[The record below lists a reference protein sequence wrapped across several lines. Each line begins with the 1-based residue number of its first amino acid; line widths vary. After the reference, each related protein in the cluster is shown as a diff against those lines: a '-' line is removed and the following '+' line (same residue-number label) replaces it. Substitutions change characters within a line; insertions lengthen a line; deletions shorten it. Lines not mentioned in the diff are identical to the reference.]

1 MVCDGV
7 VGSVGV
13 VAWWVR
19 DTPYPYPPGCCC
31 CCCCLGV
38 AGPVWWFVGVVA
50 EVGMVGVWGPGGMV
64 AEVGVVGVV
73 GVRGM

>member
-13 VAWWVR
+13 VVWWAR
-19 DTPYPYPPGCCC
+19 DAPYPNPPT
-31 CCCCLGV
+31 CCCLGV

-64 AEVGVVGVV
+64 VEVGVV